1 MEETKATEAM
11 FSGEPPLSTTYSAEC
26 LPIKGPPNFSCHD
39 ENHHQEEAMNN
50 TEKKVARCITNDALL
65 DHKADIAEN
74 VDRLCTDNQQEAITA
89 GPELSLNQFVSDG
102 TLSTQNIL
110 VDAIMD
116 TNCERGIISKDSVQ
130 PVPQGASAIP
140 DPRESSNVSD
150 VSNTNV
156 VVLTSGDITIAV
168 PPFDP
173 QNKELESIPNRH
185 QDGTTVNLVDVQIIN
200 DSAIPHESRNTE
212 DSTPILPSELNH
224 QKDVGRMQKKAPELA
239 TSSKP
244 VKNIHVNRGIV
255 DTAAPFESVKEA
267 VTMFGGIVD
276 WKAYRRNTLEKRK
289 LLQLELERMQ
299 ADIPECKKQFE
310 AAEEAKAQVLKELDR
325 TNRIMEELKVNFEKA
340 QTEEAQAKQDSE
352 LAQLRVKEME
362 QGIASESS
370 VAAKAQ
376 LEVAKARHEAAV
388 AELKIL
394 KAELKSLQGE
404 YVSLVNE
411 RDMAIRKAQDANSA
425 LKEIEKTAEELT
437 LELITTK
444 ESLES
449 AHAAHLEAE
458 ERRIGAAL
466 AREQDYLT
474 WEKEL
479 KHAEEEVQELNQQ
492 VLLTRDLKSKLE
504 TASTLLFNLKAEL
517 AAYMESKL
525 NQESVSFEDKLP
537 DDVEETTQNSVQA
550 LASTRKELEEV
561 KVSIEKAKD
570 EVVCLRV
577 AAASLKSE
585 LDRERA
591 SLTNLQQ
598 REGMAS
604 IAVSSL
610 EAELDRTKQDLE
622 VVRVKEKAAREKM
635 VELPKLLQQAAQE
648 ADQAKSVAQ
657 MAREELRK
665 SKEEAEQA
673 KASAST
679 IEIRL
684 QAALK
689 EIEATRASEKL
700 ALAAIKALQESE
712 QAASIGGEDS
722 PRSVTLPL
730 DEYFNL
736 SKKAHEAEEL
746 AHERIA
752 VAIAQIEAAKES
764 EMKSLERLD
773 EAYGEMS
780 ARKEALK
787 IAMENAEKA
796 KEGKLGAEQE
806 LRNWR
811 AEHEQRRRASDAAKG
826 GVNPVTSPL
835 KTFEHPSR
843 PQKEESDVV
852 DPSMSDPKSH
862 ISEDSSDNGVSQV
875 KIKKKKKSLVPKIVL
890 FLARKRAQPE

>member
-1 MEETKATEAM
+1 
-11 FSGEPPLSTTYSAEC
+11 
-26 LPIKGPPNFSCHD
+26 
-39 ENHHQEEAMNN
+39 
-50 TEKKVARCITNDALL
+50 
-65 DHKADIAEN
+65 
-74 VDRLCTDNQQEAITA
+74 
-89 GPELSLNQFVSDG
+89 
-102 TLSTQNIL
+102 
-110 VDAIMD
+110 
-116 TNCERGIISKDSVQ
+116 
-130 PVPQGASAIP
+130 
-140 DPRESSNVSD
+140 
-150 VSNTNV
+150 
-156 VVLTSGDITIAV
+156 
-168 PPFDP
+168 
-173 QNKELESIPNRH
+173 
-185 QDGTTVNLVDVQIIN
+185 
-200 DSAIPHESRNTE
+200 
-212 DSTPILPSELNH
+212 
-224 QKDVGRMQKKAPELA
+224 MQ
-239 TSSKP
+239 
-244 VKNIHVNRGIV
+244 
-255 DTAAPFESVKEA
+255 
-267 VTMFGGIVD
+267 
-276 WKAYRRNTLEKRK
+276 KRK

-310 AAEEAKAQVLKELDR
+310 AAEVAKAQVLKELDR
-325 TNRIMEELKVNFEKA
+325 TNRIIEELKVNFEKA

-370 VAAKAQ
+370 FAAKAQ

-437 LELITTK
+437 LELISTK

-492 VLLTRDLKSKLE
+492 LLLTKDLKSKLE

-525 NQESVSFEDKLP
+525 NQESASFEDKLP
-537 DDVEETTQNSVQA
+537 DDIEETTQNSVQV

-570 EVVCLRV
+570 EVACLRV

-591 SLTNLQQ
+591 CLTNLQQ

-752 VAIAQIEAAKES
+752 AAIAQIEAAKES

-780 ARKEALK
+780 TRKEALK
-787 IAMENAEKA
+787 IAMEKAEKA

-811 AEHEQRRRASDAAKG
+811 AEHEQRRRASDVAKG
-826 GVNPVTSPL
+826 GVNPL
-835 KTFEHPSR
+835 KTPPKTFGQPSG

-862 ISEDSSDNGVSQV
+862 ILEDSSDNGVPQV
-875 KIKKKKKSLVPKIVL
+875 KFRKKKKSLVPKIVL
-890 FLARKRAQPE
+890 FLARKKAQPE